1 MSDPFGEPRKVIQET
16 KIMPSMMTMTRSG
29 VLAGLAALGIAG
41 VSAAGIQAQ
50 WPVSSKE
57 QAAME
62 RARVAM
68 EAARASMPQASMA
81 AEVAAGRAAM
91 ERARA
96 EVEMAGQSMEQARMA
111 AEVNRAAV
119 EEARRAVATVQERMP
134 AMEEALAQVRD
145 RSVGAVEEFSTV
157 PPEPW
162 LQQDPAAKSY
172 QAAREALTAGRYAE
186 AAKAFA
192 ALRSSYPTSGY
203 VADSYYYQAFSLYRA
218 GGTRDLKAALEL
230 LATQKEKYP
239 DARNR
244 ADAEALRMRMESQLA
259 RQGDAAAAE
268 AVAQQAADPC
278 KSDEQSVRLAALSAL
293 MNMNADQAMPLLKE
307 VLKSRDTCSAQL
319 RKQAVFIVAQKMTD
333 ESVDIL
339 LDLAY
344 RNPDPDPEVR
354 EQAVFWLSQAHS
366 DEAVAALQSIL
377 KNSKDES
384 IQEKAIFA
392 LSQQG
397 SDGAVQTLREYA
409 ERADAPARLREM
421 AIFWIGQN
429 PKAGGSKY
437 LIDLYPRLETD
448 ALKEK
453 TIASIGQSKLPE
465 GRTWLLAR
473 AKDRSESVDV
483 RKNALFWA
491 GQSGALG
498 GAELKDL
505 YATLTDLEMKKQVVF
520 VASQSKDKSAVDFLM
535 DVAKTEK
542 DPELRKTAVFWL
554 GQSKDPRVADF
565 LLSLIRG

>member
-1 MSDPFGEPRKVIQET
+1 
-16 KIMPSMMTMTRSG
+16 MPSMMTMTRSG

-50 WPVSSKE
+50 WPVNPQEQAAVERARAALEVAHAKMQRVGLAAE
-57 QAAME
+57 LDVRQAAME
-62 RARVAM
+62 Q
-68 EAARASMPQASMA
+68 S
-81 AEVAAGRAAM
+81 
-91 ERARA
+91 RA
-96 EVEMAGQSMEQARMA
+96 EVEAVRESMELARA
-111 AEVNRAAV
+111 D
-119 EEARRAVATVQERMP
+119 
-134 AMEEALAQVRD
+134 MELA
-145 RSVGAVEEFSTV
+145 V

-192 ALRSSYPTSGY
+192 ALRSAYPTSGY
-203 VADSYYYQAFSLYRA
+203 VADSYYYQAFALYRV
-218 GGTRDLKAALEL
+218 GGTRDLKSALEL
-230 LATQKEKYP
+230 LAAQKEEFP

-244 ADAEALRMRMESQLA
+244 ADAETLRVRLESQLA

-319 RKQAVFIVAQKMTD
+319 RRQAVFIVAQKMTD
-333 ESVDIL
+333 ESVGIL

-354 EQAVFWLSQAHS
+354 EQAVFWLSQVHS
-366 DEAVAALQSIL
+366 EEALAALQSIL

-384 IQEKAIFA
+384 MQEKAIFA

-397 SDGAVQTLREYA
+397 SVGAIQTLKEYA
-409 ERADAPARLREM
+409 ERADAPPKLRET
-421 AIFWIGQN
+421 AIFWIAQT
-429 PKAGGSKY
+429 PKAGGAKY
-437 LIDLYPRLETD
+437 LIDLYPRLETN

-453 TIASIGQSKLPE
+453 TIASIGQRKLPE
-465 GRTWLLAR
+465 GHAWLLAR
-473 AKDRSESVDV
+473 ARDPSESVDV

-491 GQSGALG
+491 GQSGALS
-498 GAELKDL
+498 GAELKEL
-505 YATLTDLEMKKQVVF
+505 YGTLTDPDMKKQVIF
-520 VASQSKDKSAVDFLM
+520 VASQSKDKDAVDFLM

-554 GQSKDPRVADF
+554 GQSTDPRVAEF